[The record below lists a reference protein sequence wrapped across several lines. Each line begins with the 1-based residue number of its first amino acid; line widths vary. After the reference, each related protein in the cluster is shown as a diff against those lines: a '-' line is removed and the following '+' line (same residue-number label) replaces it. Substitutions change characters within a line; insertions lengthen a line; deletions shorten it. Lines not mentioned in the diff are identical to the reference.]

1 LRASTARRSIVVLI
15 VLAALTATACGGA
28 GKSGEAQK
36 TKEGND
42 KVSLLLSFLPD
53 MIGIQYLLAEDM
65 GHFKQCGIDFE
76 WKSAAEVENA
86 LQLVVGGSVDYAVI
100 DPLSYVAGIHKG
112 LPVVAIATDTPK
124 TAVAYASFAEKG
136 VATPADLPGN
146 RVGIQPGLD
155 SQLFL
160 EHIIKDLPEE
170 ERKKVKTAPVG
181 FDLRPLLT
189 KSVDV
194 ITLWPTNTNIA
205 EEQAKGKKFNLIKA
219 SDYGVTVP
227 GNVLVTTKARV
238 EKSPDQ
244 VKRVLAAFTAGQAAS
259 LDPANSA
266 RAVDVVRKLA
276 ESDIAPEIE
285 ADIYKRV
292 GELKQDPSWKEKG
305 IGWNTEEAYGQAQ
318 TFLKAAGEI
327 DKELPVGDLFTN
339 KFLEEINSGGF
350 DLKKACS

>member
-1 LRASTARRSIVVLI
+1 VVGLV
-15 VLAALTATACGGA
+15 VLAAAVATACGGGA
-28 GKSGEAQK
+28 GKSGQAEK

-53 MIGIQYLLAEDM
+53 MIGIQYLLGEDL
-65 GHFKQCGIDFE
+65 GYYKQCGIDFE

-100 DPLSYVAGIHKG
+100 DPLSYVAGVHKG

-124 TAVAYASFAEKG
+124 TAVAYASFADKG

-160 EHIIKDLPEE
+160 DHIIKDLPEG

-205 EEQAKGKKFNLIKA
+205 EEQAKGTKFNLIKA
-219 SDYGVTVP
+219 SEHGVTVP

-259 LDPANSA
+259 LDPANSD

-276 ESDIAPEIE
+276 ESDIPREVE

-292 GELKQDPSWKEKG
+292 GELKQDPAWSEKG
-305 IGWNTEEAYGQAQ
+305 IGWNTTEAYSQTQ
-318 TFLKAAGEI
+318 TFLKDAGEI
-327 DKELPVGDLFTN
+327 DKELPVDSLFNNT
-339 KFLEEINSGGF
+339 FLQELNEGGF
-350 DLKKACS
+350 SLDKACS

>member
-1 LRASTARRSIVVLI
+1 MAGLLVGASLV
-15 VLAALTATACGGA
+15 ATACGGGE
-28 GKSGEAQK
+28 GKSGKAEK
-36 TKEGND
+36 SKEGND

-53 MIGIQYLLAEDM
+53 MIGIQYLLAQDM

-136 VATPADLPGN
+136 VAKPEDLPGN

-160 EHIIKDLPEE
+160 EHIIKDLPES

-205 EEQAKGKKFNLIKA
+205 EEQAKGTKFNLIKA

-259 LDPANSA
+259 LDPANSD
-266 RAVDVVRKLA
+266 RAVSVVRKLA
-276 ESDIAPEIE
+276 ESDIPAEIE

-292 GELKQDPSWKEKG
+292 GELKQDPAWKEKG
-305 IGWNTEEAYGQAQ
+305 IGWNTDEAYGQAQ

-327 DKELPVGDLFTN
+327 DKELPVQELYTN
-339 KFLEEINSGGF
+339 KFLEELNAGGF
-350 DLKKACS
+350 SLDKACS